1 MTSTATCRSTPAAAS
16 TRSAS
21 SRVPQSALKSTNG
34 CPASSATATDSLAA
48 NGLPGA
54 HASTSGSLARLRTR
68 RSSAIF
74 GCRVTNARSSRPAR
88 TSSTRSAL
96 PDWRILISTPGCS
109 SWNRASTAGRC
120 TTCRHCRLPTDN
132 VPRSSPCTAATA
144 ALAQETLCRALRASG
159 NSARPACVSSTC
171 RVVRRNS
178 GAPSS
183 TSSARIDAERPDWAT
198 CMRLAALV
206 KWHSSATARK
216 YSSCLSS
223 TIHHP

>member
-1 MTSTATCRSTPAAAS
+1 MPA
-16 TRSAS
+16 
-21 SRVPQSALKSTNG
+21 
-34 CPASSATATDSLAA
+34 
-48 NGLPGA
+48 
-54 HASTSGSLARLRTR
+54 
-68 RSSAIF
+68 
-74 GCRVTNARSSRPAR
+74 
-88 TSSTRSAL
+88 
-96 PDWRILISTPGCS
+96 WRIRSSTPGWI

-144 ALAQETLCRALRASG
+144 SRADSTLLNALRASG
-159 NSARPACVSSTC
+159 NSARPACVSSTW

-183 TSSARIDAERPDWAT
+183 TSNARIDADNPDCAT

-206 KWHSSATARK
+206 KWHSSAAATK

-223 TIHHP
+223 TFIIQAAE